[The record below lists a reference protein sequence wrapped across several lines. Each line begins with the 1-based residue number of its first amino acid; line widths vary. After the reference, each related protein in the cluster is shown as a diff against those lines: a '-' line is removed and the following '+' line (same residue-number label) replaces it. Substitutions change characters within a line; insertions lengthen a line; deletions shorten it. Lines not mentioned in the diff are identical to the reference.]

1 MAEDKKPPK
10 LPPKASKSGP
20 STPAQPQKKPPAAK
34 DKDQSAPKKLPP
46 KKTPAKSEGTTKPK
60 APSQAT
66 SSAAPKQA
74 PKLDQAKSQSK
85 PNQPSKRPSIAPSS
99 SSQAS
104 QPKATPNHGKALPKS
119 GAQKPAETS
128 RKPSIAPNP
137 APAQNGTSGKR
148 PSIAPKA
155 SSAAISKQAG
165 SHDKP
170 TARKPS
176 MAPRKPSTQPAANAK
191 RPSIA
196 PTKSKSQVAQENADK
211 SKQAAKTPPMSTRK
225 SSVQQGVGSSK
236 APAKQLQNDGAIDDT
251 PAHRLNEENRD
262 LKDVLSESQCADLT
276 ILIANITER
285 MRNSVEKIFDA
296 KAGLKLI
303 NQAKEGEDSF
313 ANIDYDP
320 ATVDVGAYDN
330 ERKVQAQQEKELS
343 KPHVQELKTASLK
356 WFDEWR
362 QVVIARVGEVVN
374 SKKTAEQQ
382 NDGVASGE
390 TNETPLEPQQ
400 RSQKI
405 SATGQG
411 GQYAPPKLED
421 LFPRVRTPLTKLPMA
436 QRVLVLHS
444 VFLLLLSLE
453 HYNAASRVLLLYLTS
468 SLKVGLNSLRQDEEE
483 TAQSL
488 LEAAKQ
494 MTAEQETGKKKQENA
509 ESRKWK
515 IRLASAAGAAI
526 IGYTGGLAAPM
537 VAAGVGSVM
546 GELGLG
552 ATAAAGYLGAV
563 AGNSA
568 VVGTLFGA
576 YGGRMTGQ
584 IMSNISAEVEDFA
597 FLPVHGE
604 RKDVGES
611 LDASNDKRRLR
622 VIVAISGWLLEK
634 DEVVSP
640 WRVLK
645 PNAEVFALRFELE
658 ALMNLGQSFDTM
670 LSSAAYGYA
679 QSALAKRTVFSELM
693 SAMWPI
699 ALVKVARVVDNPFSL
714 AKTRADKAGEVLA
727 EALMNRAQGE
737 RPVTLIGYSL
747 GARVIWSCLTT
758 LAKKRGFGFVESAVL
773 MGSPLP
779 SDVETW
785 RQMRTTVTG
794 RLINVY
800 SENDYLLAFLYR
812 SASLQYGVAGLMP
825 VSGLSGVE
833 NVDVSEMVSGHLRY
847 RYLVGSILD
856 KIRFEDVDKEEVAKE
871 TKAFEAV
878 VEEEKKN
885 TYEKQIRDNAGNLYD
900 QYGDR
905 LGLPKQGRQFM
916 PQKEKEV
923 SDEESNKEV
932 SKMEKQVHDKTQ
944 KGLMQWAVE
953 QLYITPP
960 NAPSTDESKKPES
973 KAKASAGKAGKDTQK
988 GEEAASKSLYE
999 RAMEATYLKRSGGLQ
1014 GEAAAKEKE
1023 SQAKQGAKS
1032 TESGSY
1038 LSSAANYI
1046 PSGYLPSFGGS
1057 GKLAPAKGL
1066 KTSEQPQKR
1075 PSTLGKTQSKSRGS
1089 TPQLKNTQNVQKKAG
1104 DTAKTAQN
1112 KAGAASEGV
1121 QGSADKAGKEAPKK
1135 AGNVKKVTQD
1145 KVGDSS
1151 KDAQGKDGDASE
1163 SAQKTA
1169 DGASKKAKGNF
1180 DKLSEGAQKAAND
1193 AAENPF
1199 DTAQKGWEAA
1209 KQGRQQVN
1217 EFTKTAAD
1225 AKKTADGYTSY
1236 IPSFG
1241 MGKSKEEPREKPQK
1255 TDEDHATPSKKES
1268 ENSTD
1273 SPYTQAQK
1281 DPGQAKPQESSGYT
1295 SYMPSFGFGG
1305 SSGEKA
1311 KDDPGAKEATEGKN
1325 KTENADK
1332 EEKDEKPAAK
1342 NDSKANSKE
1351 EPQAKDNPPPKKY
1364 PWDTANEQGQDIEAA
1379 KAKESSKQES
1389 SSYNPASY
1397 VPTFGLG
1404 GSSDDKGKES
1414 QDKAGEAEKDNN
1426 KPTKSP
1432 KGGLMSDSDIYP
1444 EDSISSPEK
1453 SRRRPRSKQPKEKK
1467 DEKPGGN
1474 EDGDDSGESKKQSD
1488 DPSKEEEQPK
1498 KKYPWEI
1505 AMEEGRDVQAE
1516 QAAKNSGLSSYMP
1529 SFGGGGG
1536 GWSGS

>member
-1 MAEDKKPPK
+1 M
-10 LPPKASKSGP
+10 
-20 STPAQPQKKPPAAK
+20 PQNVGN
-34 DKDQSAPKKLPP
+34 
-46 KKTPAKSEGTTKPK
+46 KSEK
-60 APSQAT
+60 A
-66 SSAAPKQA
+66 
-74 PKLDQAKSQSK
+74 
-85 PNQPSKRPSIAPSS
+85 
-99 SSQAS
+99 
-104 QPKATPNHGKALPKS
+104 
-119 GAQKPAETS
+119 
-128 RKPSIAPNP
+128 
-137 APAQNGTSGKR
+137 
-148 PSIAPKA
+148 
-155 SSAAISKQAG
+155 
-165 SHDKP
+165 
-170 TARKPS
+170 ARKPS
-176 MAPRKPSTQPAANAK
+176 LAP
-191 RPSIA
+191 
-196 PTKSKSQVAQENADK
+196 
-211 SKQAAKTPPMSTRK
+211 RK

-236 APAKQLQNDGAIDDT
+236 QPAKQLQNEGAVDDT

-262 LKDVLSESQCADLT
+262 LKDILSESQCADLT

-285 MRNSVEKIFDA
+285 MRLTIEKTFDA

-303 NQAKEGEDSF
+303 NQAKEGQDSF

-320 ATVDVGAYDN
+320 ATVDVGAYDK
-330 ERKVQAQQEKELS
+330 ERKVQAEQEKELS
-343 KPHVQELKTASLK
+343 KPQVQELKTASLK

-362 QVVIARVGEVVN
+362 QMVIARVGEVIN

-382 NDGVASGE
+382 IDGVAAGE
-390 TNETPLEPQQ
+390 ISETPVEPQQ

-405 SATGQG
+405 SASGQG
-411 GQYAPPKLED
+411 AEYAPPKLD
-421 LFPRVRTPLTKLPMA
+421 DIFPRVRTPLTKLPMA

-444 VFLLLLSLE
+444 IFLLLLSLE

-468 SLKVGLNSLRQDEEE
+468 SLKIGLNNLRQDEEG

-494 MTAEQETGKKKQENA
+494 MTAEQEKGKKQQENA

-526 IGYTGGLAAPM
+526 IGYTGGFAAPM

-552 ATAAAGYLGAV
+552 ATTAAGYLGAV

-714 AKTRADKAGEVLA
+714 AKNRADKAGEVLA

-758 LAKKRGFGFVESAVL
+758 LAKKRGFGFVESAVM

-825 VSGLSGVE
+825 VTGLSGVE
-833 NVDVSEMVSGHLRY
+833 NVDVSELVSGHLRY

-856 KIRFEDVDKEEVAKE
+856 KIRFEDVDKDEVAKE
-871 TKAFEAV
+871 AKAFEAV

-900 QYGDR
+900 EYGDR
-905 LGLPKQGRQFM
+905 LGLPKQGRKLL

-923 SDEESNKEV
+923 TDKQGDKEA
-932 SKMEKQVHDKTQ
+932 SKMEEQVQDKTQ

-960 NAPSTDESKKPES
+960 SDEARKPASRSKP
-973 KAKASAGKAGKDTQK
+973 AGDKAGKEAQK
-988 GEEAASKSLYE
+988 TGDYSDKSLYD
-999 RAMEATYLKRSGGLQ
+999 RAMEATYLKRSGGAQ
-1014 GEAAAKEKE
+1014 GEAAAKDKA
-1023 SQAKQGAKS
+1023 SKAKS
-1032 TESGSY
+1032 NEKSDADGSY
-1038 LSSAANYI
+1038 LSSAASYI

-1057 GKLAPAKGL
+1057 TKSTDETGPK
-1066 KTSEQPQKR
+1066 KTGQPPKR
-1075 PSTLGKTQSKSRGS
+1075 PSTLSKTQSKSRGS
-1089 TPQLKNTQNVQKKAG
+1089 TPQMKDTQAPQKKASDAAKSTSSTAG
-1104 DTAKTAQN
+1104 QKGANAPGKVSNIGKGPQKDASAAGKKGGANAASKAVKDKTGETAENAQDESGGVAEKAKETAKDTAKDT
-1112 KAGAASEGV
+1112 S
-1121 QGSADKAGKEAPKK
+1121 
-1135 AGNVKKVTQD
+1135 
-1145 KVGDSS
+1145 
-1151 KDAQGKDGDASE
+1151 
-1163 SAQKTA
+1163 QKTP
-1169 DGASKKAKGNF
+1169 GRW
-1180 DKLSEGAQKAAND
+1180 DKLSEDAQKAAND

-1217 EFTKTAAD
+1217 EFNKTASD
-1225 AKKTADGYTSY
+1225 AKKTAEGYTSY

-1241 MGKSKEEPREKPQK
+1241 MGKSDDPPEKK
-1255 TDEDHATPSKKES
+1255 SDSKTPSKKEG
-1268 ENSTD
+1268 EGAQD

-1281 DPGQAKPQESSGYT
+1281 DPAKEKSQENSEYT

-1305 SSGEKA
+1305 SSSEQ
-1311 KDDPGAKEATEGKN
+1311 PKE
-1325 KTENADK
+1325 DS
-1332 EEKDEKPAAK
+1332 KDEKPAKSEKEQGPADEGDTK
-1342 NDSKANSKE
+1342 GKSTTKDESKHDAISKDT
-1351 EPQAKDNPPPKKY
+1351 PQAKDNPPRKKY
-1364 PWDTANEQGQDIEAA
+1364 PWESANEQGQEIEAK
-1379 KAKESSKQES
+1379 KAEASTKQES
-1389 SSYNPASY
+1389 SSYNPTSY
-1397 VPTFGLG
+1397 MPSFGFG

-1414 QDKAGEAEKDNN
+1414 QDKAVEGKGDGN

-1444 EDSISSPEK
+1444 EDSISSPEMA
-1453 SRRRPRSKQPKEKK
+1453 RRRPRSKQPKNRKGEKSEGK
-1467 DEKPGGN
+1467 D
-1474 EDGDDSGESKKQSD
+1474 GESASDETKKQSD
-1488 DPSKEEEQPK
+1488 DPSKEEEEPK

-1505 AMEEGRDVQAE
+1505 AMEEGRDVQGE
-1516 QAAKNSGLSSYMP
+1516 QQAQNSGIGSYMP

-1536 GWSGS
+1536 

>member
-1 MAEDKKPPK
+1 M
-10 LPPKASKSGP
+10 SGV
-20 STPAQPQKKPPAAK
+20 
-34 DKDQSAPKKLPP
+34 
-46 KKTPAKSEGTTKPK
+46 
-60 APSQAT
+60 SQ
-66 SSAAPKQA
+66 
-74 PKLDQAKSQSK
+74 
-85 PNQPSKRPSIAPSS
+85 NQPSKPDQDSSKPKPNVPKKRPSIASSKPS
-99 SSQAS
+99 QTAK
-104 QPKATPNHGKALPKS
+104 PKDTPAESNHGSK
-119 GAQKPAETS
+119 GNAQKPAEAL
-128 RKPSIAPNP
+128 RKASMA
-137 APAQNGTSGKR
+137 ATSGTAQGETAGKR
-148 PSIAPKA
+148 SSIRPKD
-155 SSAAISKQAG
+155 SSTSLPQQDG
-165 SHDKP
+165 PERKP

-176 MAPRKPSTQPAANAK
+176 MAPSNSSTQHVADKKRASLAPRKP
-191 RPSIA
+191 
-196 PTKSKSQVAQENADK
+196 
-211 SKQAAKTPPMSTRK
+211 
-225 SSVQQGVGSSK
+225 SVQQGIGSSK
-236 APAKQLQNDGAIDDT
+236 QPTEQLRNEGGINGT

-262 LKDVLSESQCADLT
+262 LKDILSESQCADLT

-285 MRNSVEKIFDA
+285 MRHTIENTFDA
-296 KAGLKLI
+296 KAGLRLL
-303 NQAKEGEDSF
+303 NQAKEGGDSF

-320 ATVDVGAYDN
+320 ATVDVGAYDK
-330 ERKVQAQQEKELS
+330 ERKVQAEQEKELS
-343 KPHVQELKTASLK
+343 TPRVQELKAASLN

-362 QVVIARVGEVVN
+362 QGVIARVGEVID
-374 SKKTAEQQ
+374 SKETAEKQK
-382 NDGVASGE
+382 NSIASSG
-390 TNETPLEPQQ
+390 TSATPVEPQQ

-405 SATGQG
+405 SASGQG
-411 GQYAPPKLED
+411 GKYAPPKLED

-453 HYNAASRVLLLYLTS
+453 HYNAASRVLLLYLAS
-468 SLKVGLNSLRQDEEE
+468 SLKIGLNSLRQDEEE

-494 MTAEQETGKKKQENA
+494 MTAEQETGKKKQESA

-526 IGYTGGLAAPM
+526 IGYTGGFAAPM

-552 ATAAAGYLGAV
+552 ATTAAGYLGAV
-563 AGNSA
+563 AGNAA

-611 LDASNDKRRLR
+611 LDASTDKRRLR

-640 WRVLK
+640 WHVLK

-758 LAKKRGFGFVESAVL
+758 LAKKRGFGFVESAVM

-779 SDVETW
+779 SDVDTW
-785 RQMRTTVTG
+785 RQMRTAVTG

-871 TKAFEAV
+871 AKAFEAL
-878 VEEEKKN
+878 VEDEKKN

-905 LGLPKQGRQFM
+905 LGLPKQGRKFM

-923 SDEESNKEV
+923 SDEQGDKEA
-932 SKMEKQVHDKTQ
+932 SKMEKQVHEKTQ

-960 NAPSTDESKKPES
+960 NAPSKGVKQPASDT
-973 KAKASAGKAGKDTQK
+973 KAAAGKSGKDAKQT
-988 GEEAASKSLYE
+988 GSAATKSLYE
-999 RAMEATYLKRSGGLQ
+999 RAMEATYLKRSGGPQ
-1014 GEAAAKEKE
+1014 GEAAARDKA
-1023 SQAKQGAKS
+1023 SQAKKSAKS
-1032 TESGSY
+1032 NENGSY
-1038 LSSAANYI
+1038 LSSAAHYI

-1057 GKLAPAKGL
+1057 VESKLLSGPKKPGQA
-1066 KTSEQPQKR
+1066 SEK
-1075 PSTLGKTQSKSRGS
+1075 PSISNKTQSKGRES
-1089 TPQLKNTQNVQKKAG
+1089 TP
-1104 DTAKTAQN
+1104 QN
-1112 KAGAASEGV
+1112 KAGHQSEGA
-1121 QGSADKAGKEAPKK
+1121 QRKGSNVGKEAQRK
-1135 AGNVKKVTQD
+1135 AVTAPRAAQG
-1145 KVGDSS
+1145 KVGDTS
-1151 KDAQGKDGDASE
+1151 KDVQGKSANTVGDAQKITD
-1163 SAQKTA
+1163 SASQKT
-1169 DGASKKAKGNF
+1169 KGKMDTF
-1180 DKLSEGAQKAAND
+1180 SQGAQKAAND

-1199 DTAQKGWEAA
+1199 DTARKGWEAA

-1225 AKKTADGYTSY
+1225 AKKTAEGYTSY

-1241 MGKSKEEPREKPQK
+1241 MGKSKGTPEEKSKSTKEDFKRASKDDTEKSHNP
-1255 TDEDHATPSKKES
+1255 P
-1268 ENSTD
+1268 D
-1273 SPYTQAQK
+1273 SRAQK
-1281 DPGQAKPQESSGYT
+1281 NPAQGDTQGGSGFT
-1295 SYMPSFGFGG
+1295 SYIPSFGFGG
-1305 SSGEKA
+1305 SSGEKTKTDSKTDNSAQGQDKKDSNDKGQMEGKPATKEASKSEAKA
-1311 KDDPGAKEATEGKN
+1311 KD
-1325 KTENADK
+1325 
-1332 EEKDEKPAAK
+1332 
-1342 NDSKANSKE
+1342 
-1351 EPQAKDNPPPKKY
+1351 EPQAKDNPPKKRY
-1364 PWDTANEQGQDIEAA
+1364 PWDTANEQGKEIEAEKA
-1379 KAKESSKQES
+1379 KADSKQES
-1389 SSYNPASY
+1389 SSYNPVSY
-1397 VPTFGLG
+1397 IPTFGLG
-1404 GSSDDKGKES
+1404 GSSDDKGKQS
-1414 QDKAGEAEKDNN
+1414 QDKAGEGKGGET

-1432 KGGLMSDSDIYP
+1432 KSGLMSDSDIYP

-1453 SRRRPRSKQPKEKK
+1453 ARRRPRSKQPKDREE
-1467 DEKPGGN
+1467 EKPEGHDREPGS
-1474 EDGDDSGESKKQSD
+1474 DGTKKQSD
-1488 DPSKEEEQPK
+1488 DPSKDEEQPK

-1516 QAAKNSGLSSYMP
+1516 QEAKKSGISSYMP

-1536 GWSGS
+1536 WGGQ